1 MSLDRR
7 GVDQHFRR
15 RATGR
20 CQGVEDVHPDAFG
33 RPAHEAVVER
43 LARAVDARCIGPTR
57 TRLQHVNDAADDAPI
72 VSSRLAARIRR
83 KMWRQPSELRVVQPK
98 VIPIHARSPL
108 GDLESRNPQTAK
120 PIYGSGA

>member
-7 GVDQHFRR
+7 GVDQHFRGR
-15 RATGR
+15 PAGR

-33 RPAHEAVVER
+33 RPAHEAIVER
-43 LARAVDARCIGPTR
+43 LARTVDRRRINPTR
-57 TRLQHVNDAADDAPI
+57 TGLQNVNDAADDAP
-72 VSSRLAARIRR
+72 VVGSRLATRIRR
-83 KMWRQPSELRVVQPK
+83 KMWRQPSELCVVQPK
-98 VIPIHARSPL
+98 VIPIHSRSPL